1 MINLIDSIGVLIDE
15 SVDVVDIDKEDEFIM
30 SIDDDLL
37 TEGVEDHLADIG
49 IVFEIKGGKAPPPP
63 KTVASNSESKN
74 ASADRLEAG
83 EQARMLAAQEKGME
97 SYSEKMQRER
107 QERVAKNTPKS
118 DEVGSGGPDLD
129 SHGPKTVASSS
140 ASMNARADRL
150 EAQNEPGLM
159 SIMTNAVKDNPILA
173 LGGVVIAAAG
183 AYIIVKY
190 LNSIYRL
197 NKATNYYTKLA
208 SSTSDP
214 AKKAKYAE
222 KAKTYGAR
230 LDQAKSKARETK
242 KDYIA
247 KTKTMQSS
255 LAEMKKSNADAKTVA
270 KLEKKVTSR
279 NKVLAK
285 IGAL

>member
-1 MINLIDSIGVLIDE
+1 
-15 SVDVVDIDKEDEFIM
+15 
-30 SIDDDLL
+30 
-37 TEGVEDHLADIG
+37 
-49 IVFEIKGGKAPPPP
+49 
-63 KTVASNSESKN
+63 
-74 ASADRLEAG
+74 
-83 EQARMLAAQEKGME
+83 
-97 SYSEKMQRER
+97 
-107 QERVAKNTPKS
+107 
-118 DEVGSGGPDLD
+118 
-129 SHGPKTVASSS
+129 
-140 ASMNARADRL
+140 
-150 EAQNEPGLM
+150 
-159 SIMTNAVKDNPILA
+159 MTNAVKDNPILA

-214 AKKAKYAE
+214 GKKAKYAE

-230 LDQAKSKARETK
+230 LDQAKAKARETK

-255 LAEMKKSNADAKTVA
+255 LAEMKKSNADAKAIA